1 MQPRV
6 GQWKVLPGQRNSERD
21 SAPAQLG
28 TAPLLGPQHLPL
40 PSPGAP
46 PRALPQLRALLCSRP
61 PKKRARAV
69 SRPYPRGTAWV
80 CSGPSGG
87 PSAPAC
93 WGRPVCSR
101 SSSTGSVSLQGHRS
115 VGLVPAP
122 AVAVPSPGR
131 GWAHLGQ
138 VCASAAAAPGPG
150 SLRSPASGH
159 WAGLGHCSLRGEGVR
174 LSPAKPP
181 LCPPHP
187 LKTGERGLGGLA
199 GEAGALQS
207 VRAGRGFAPGKAEV

>member
-1 MQPRV
+1 MLGKVSVQPRV

-21 SAPAQLG
+21 SAPA
-28 TAPLLGPQHLPL
+28 PLLGLQHLPCRPHPYL
-40 PSPGAP
+40 PP
-46 PRALPQLRALLCSRP
+46 PALLCPRP
-61 PKKRARAV
+61 AKKRALGV

-80 CSGPSGG
+80 CSAPSGG

-101 SSSTGSVSLQGHRS
+101 SSNTGSVSLQGHGS
-115 VGLVPAP
+115 VRLVPAP

-159 WAGLGHCSLRGEGVR
+159 WAGLGHCSLRGELVR
-174 LSPAKPP
+174 LSPAEPP

-187 LKTGERGLGGLA
+187 FKTEKWSLGGVA
-199 GEAGALQS
+199 GGAE
-207 VRAGRGFAPGKAEV
+207 RAARGFALGKTEV